1 MIVGIVP
8 AFVLLT
14 IPMNKKSVFPTLAA
28 IALFAVTSPQAFAI
42 PMTYELGAGSTIEG
56 NSSDPGLVIKTS
68 LENISFTLED
78 GQSKTF
84 NLFKIWTDETDVGDD
99 DKAKSAIT
107 ASLNL
112 GGQDKISLYGQTSG
126 VPGLLQSGK
135 IEWNG
140 LATFTAGGRTFSIG
154 LSNYE
159 FNKGLFGLK
168 EGEKNGGYV
177 KATVTQISSS
187 KVAVPD
193 NGSTAMLLGLA
204 FLSFAFIRGRSVRI

>member
-1 MIVGIVP
+1 
-8 AFVLLT
+8 
-14 IPMNKKSVFPTLAA
+14 MNKKSVFPPLAA
-28 IALFAVTSPQAFAI
+28 VALLAVTLPNAFAI
-42 PMTYELGAGSTIEG
+42 PMTYDFGAGSTIAG
-56 NSSDPGLVIKTS
+56 NLSDPGLEIKTS
-68 LENISFTLED
+68 LVSEKITLED

-99 DKAKSAIT
+99 DKAKSTIT

-112 GGQDKISLYGQTSG
+112 GGQDKVSLDGQTFG
-126 VPGLLQSGK
+126 VSGLLQSGK

-140 LATFTAGGRTFSIG
+140 LATFTAGGRTFSIA
-154 LSNYE
+154 LSNE
-159 FNKGLFGLK
+159 VFNEGWLGLK

-193 NGSTAMLLGLA
+193 NGNTAMLLGLA
-204 FLSFAFIRGRSVRI
+204 FLSFAFIRRRSVRI

>member
-1 MIVGIVP
+1 
-8 AFVLLT
+8 
-14 IPMNKKSVFPTLAA
+14 MNKKSVFPPLAA
-28 IALFAVTSPQAFAI
+28 VALLAVTLPNAFAI
-42 PMTYELGAGSTIEG
+42 PMTYDFGAGSTITG
-56 NSSDPGLVIKTS
+56 NLSDPGLEIKTS
-68 LENISFTLED
+68 LVSEKITLED

-99 DKAKSAIT
+99 DKAKSTIT

-112 GGQDKISLYGQTSG
+112 GGQDKVSLDGETFG
-126 VPGLLQSGK
+126 VSGLLQSGK
-135 IEWNG
+135 IEWKG
-140 LATFTAGGRTFSIG
+140 LATFTAGGRTFSIA
-154 LSNYE
+154 LSNE
-159 FNKGLFGLK
+159 VFNKGWFGLD

-204 FLSFAFIRGRSVRI
+204 FLSFAFVRRRSVRI